1 MAYVMSENEKRIVS
15 EITIPDYYNQ
25 IIVPTRHSQGRTDFR
40 EISDKRASGICP
52 FHDDTDPSLHYWSN
66 NNMFKCFG
74 CGKAGSVVQ
83 MHMYWMADRGQKID
97 KETAIK
103 QLGQLFG
110 VELVYDETGELKT
123 ESVFELARKKFQ
135 NEQYRENI
143 YDQTKLTLGGFR
155 TFNNQLKNRVSAS
168 PYITG
173 EQAAN
178 LYYRLDLT
186 LSAYLA
192 DVKEGKS

>member
-1 MAYVMSENEKRIVS
+1 MAYRMSANEEKIVK
-15 EITIPDYYNQ
+15 EITIPDYYNE
-25 IIVPTRHSQGRTDFR
+25 IIVPTMHSQGRYDFK

-52 FHDDTDPSLHYWSN
+52 FHSDTDPSLHYWSN

-74 CGKAGSVVQ
+74 CGVAGSVVQ
-83 MHMYWMADRGQKID
+83 MHMQWMKLRGQTLS
-97 KETAIK
+97 KEEAIK
-103 QLGQLFG
+103 QLGLLFH
-110 VELVYDETGELKT
+110 VELELDENGNVPT
-123 ESVFELARKKFQ
+123 ESIFVSARRKFDE
-135 NEQYRENI
+135 NQYSGNI
-143 YDQTKLTLGGFR
+143 YNQAELSVGGFR
-155 TFNNQLKNRVSAS
+155 TFNNQIKNRISNA

-192 DVKEGKS
+192 DKKEGIK

>member
-1 MAYVMSENEKRIVS
+1 MTVNEEKIVK
-15 EITIPDYYNQ
+15 EITIPDYYNE
-25 IIVPTRHSQGRTDFR
+25 IIVPTMHAQGNYDFK

-52 FHDDTDPSLHYWSN
+52 FHSDTDPSLHYWSN

-83 MHMYWMADRGQKID
+83 MHMYWMQTRGQTIS
-97 KETAIK
+97 KEEAIK
-103 QLGQLFG
+103 QLGGLFH
-110 VELVYDETGELKT
+110 VELELDENGNVPT
-123 ESVFELARKKFQ
+123 ESIFVSARKKFDA
-135 NEQYRENI
+135 NQYSQNI
-143 YDQTKLTLGGFR
+143 YNASKLTIGGFR
-155 TFNNQLKNRVSAS
+155 TFNNQVKKQINDS

-178 LYYRLDLT
+178 LYYKLDLT

-192 DVKEGKS
+192 DKKAGNK